1 MKSRNIIFAAALTVL
16 SLSALASGDL
26 LRTAGEPVQLTS
38 GETYFIQPLWSPQG
52 DRLALAGDN
61 YAGLWSI
68 PPEGGQP
75 RQISDLPGA
84 GFQPAWDPSG
94 TRIACR
100 VSRVEN
106 QRKLSAI
113 AVYDLD
119 KGTATEL
126 TEYVK
131 EVGLPRWIEG
141 GRQLLY
147 PEDGRPQTAQAPGA
161 VKTDPAGEEIIVT
174 IQNDAIAVQRSPW
187 EQTDILKPLE
197 DRILWAE
204 LSPDGG
210 RIVFE
215 ALGAEL
221 YVTDLSGGELVS
233 LGRGERPRWSPDGEW
248 IAYMITEDDGYRMLA
263 ADIFAIGR
271 DGSGKTALTETPDR
285 LEMNPHWS
293 PDGGTIAC
301 DTRGEGIILLIP
313 VEVSG
318 ETEGG
323 DSPER

>member
-1 MKSRNIIFAAALTVL
+1 MSRKIICVAALTVL
-16 SLSALASGDL
+16 SLSALASGAV

-38 GETYFIQPLWSPQG
+38 GEAYFMQPLWSPQG
-52 DRLALAGDN
+52 NRLALAGEN
-61 YAGLWSI
+61 YQGLWTV
-68 PPEGGQP
+68 PREGGQP
-75 RQISDLPGA
+75 QQICGLPGA
-84 GFQPAWDPSG
+84 GFLPAWDPSG

-100 VSRVEN
+100 VSRLEN

-126 TEYVK
+126 TEHVK
-131 EVGLPRWIEG
+131 EIGLPRWIDG

-161 VKTDPAGEEIIVT
+161 VKVDRPGEEIIVT
-174 IQNDAIAVQRSPW
+174 VQDDAIAVQRSPW
-187 EQTDILKPLE
+187 EEADILRPVDE
-197 DRILWAE
+197 RILWAE
-204 LSPDGG
+204 LSPDGS
-210 RIVFE
+210 RIAFE
-215 ALGAEL
+215 AVGARL
-221 YVTDLSGGELVS
+221 YVTDLAGADPIS
-233 LGRGERPRWSPDGEW
+233 LGRGERPRWSPDGQW

-271 DGSGKTALTETPDR
+271 DGSGKTAVTETADR

-293 PDGGTIAC
+293 PDGGMIAC

-318 ETEGG
+318 EAEGG